1 MYDLASV
8 DTVDIDSV
16 NTAAEVAGLAT
27 MMVANIAIRTVE
39 VEQRF
44 RETPERPEEVIA
56 SQSALDQWVIEAG
69 MESEYAVGHVLNEA
83 DIRAARTALYTLA
96 DYMRS
101 LDPDTYG
108 ENRGEEDAGQ

>member
-16 NTAAEVAGLAT
+16 KTAAEVAGLAT

-44 RETPERPEEVIA
+44 GETPERPEEVIA
-56 SQSALDQWVIEAG
+56 AQAALDQWVIEAG
-69 MESEYAVGHVLNEA
+69 MESEYAIGHVLDET
-83 DIRAARTALYTLA
+83 DIRAARTALSTLA
-96 DYMRS
+96 DYMRA

-108 ENRGEEDAGQ
+108 ENRSEDSAGE